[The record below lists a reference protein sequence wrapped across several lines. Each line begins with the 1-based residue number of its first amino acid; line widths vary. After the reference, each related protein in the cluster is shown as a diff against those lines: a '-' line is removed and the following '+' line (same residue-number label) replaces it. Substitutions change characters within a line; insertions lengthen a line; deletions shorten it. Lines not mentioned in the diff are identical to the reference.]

1 MKSIETLL
9 AALYGD
15 QNVMVKNLTTD
26 SHFAIAAHPLQL

>member
-9 AALYGD
+9 GALYGD
-15 QNVMVKNLTTD
+15 QNVIVKNLTTY

>member
-9 AALYGD
+9 GALYGD
-15 QNVMVKNLTTD
+15 QNVMVKNLTTC